1 MSRWAPQPSPPCS
14 VRELI
19 SAWMTLSAQV
29 AFRCRLQ
36 QGWWETQ
43 LPCGAKDGRRRRA
56 TRAQARATS
65 ASAHRGWRVT
75 CYDTPR
81 AHRKRWLAWHVVS
94 AERWVA
100 PRRAHRMQRGARRR
114 RRPARRNRIRPC
126 TTCVLRAA
134 LHQAGEP
141 AGQGYASQAQQRRT
155 AEQRMQR
162 KERRGRIPASSV
174 RAHTLSDVAPH
185 SGRVTRVA
193 KPHGCGRQCV
203 RLHRCSATSCRRG
216 ARAPRHAQAQRRTDT
231 LVCCGAALRAAR
243 YALRGS
249 RGHDSAALP
258 SAPRRTCGDADTR
271 PCAAHEQARTCAMFA
286 CSGKRGARRTEA
298 E

>member
-29 AFRCRLQ
+29 ACRCRLQ

-56 TRAQARATS
+56 TRAQTRATS

-193 KPHGCGRQCV
+193 TPHRVWQAVCTPPPLQRDV
-203 RLHRCSATSCRRG
+203 LPARRSRPA
-216 ARAPRHAQAQRRTDT
+216 ARTGSSTHRHARLLRSGSAR
-231 LVCCGAALRAAR
+231 GALRAER
-243 YALRGS
+243 
-249 RGHDSAALP
+249 LP
-258 SAPRRTCGDADTR
+258 WP
-271 PCAAHEQARTCAMFA
+271 
-286 CSGKRGARRTEA
+286 
-298 E
+298 